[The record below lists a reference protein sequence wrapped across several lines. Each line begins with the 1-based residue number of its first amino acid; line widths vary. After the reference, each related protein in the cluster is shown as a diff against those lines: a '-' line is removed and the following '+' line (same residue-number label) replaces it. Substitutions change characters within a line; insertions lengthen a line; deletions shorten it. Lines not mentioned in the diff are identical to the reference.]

1 MCCFFFVSAVAAAE
15 SETVPVGERADVKGE
30 AGAVKG
36 EAGDESITI
45 TVKHGECDV
54 CEGVLV
60 TVR

>member
-15 SETVPVGERADVKGE
+15 SETVPVAEMADVKGE